1 MPEDLEDALNP
12 KAVNADFPT
21 RDQLKALI
29 ARRVD
34 LLDIMGEE
42 EDPAWVNDPNNE
54 LREALRAVTGEERRV
69 ERQLNAASAVL
80 QRDFDLSQ
88 D

>member
-1 MPEDLEDALNP
+1 MSEDLDDALNP

-29 ARRVD
+29 ARRED
-34 LLDIMGEE
+34 LLDLLEDE
-42 EDPAWVNDPNNE
+42 DDPAWVNDPNNE
-54 LREALRAVTGEERRV
+54 LREALRAVTGEERKV
-69 ERQLNAASAVL
+69 ERQLNAASAIL
-80 QRDFDLSQ
+80 QRDFELGQ

>member
-1 MPEDLEDALNP
+1 MPDEIEETLNP
-12 KAVNADFPT
+12 DAVNADFPT
-21 RDQLKALI
+21 RDQLTALI

-34 LLDIMGEE
+34 LLDLM
-42 EDPAWVNDPNNE
+42 EDGDDQSWVNNPNDE
-54 LREALRAVTGEERRV
+54 LREALRVVSTEERRV
-69 ERQLNAASAVL
+69 ERQLNVASAVL